1 MYLNLWNNI
10 ETCYVV
16 LEYLSANS
24 SVDYG
29 KKTNMNRALLKSSIC
44 FEQIMAL
51 YKPKG
56 YFYKN

>member
-51 YKPKG
+51 FESKK
-56 YFYKN
+56 